1 MQERGYEDGHFVN
14 VTISHPVQIVDFLF
28 SFLQEAVRFEYIYK
42 KKNPPKNSEILY
54 LRVAITF
61 NLQKSQMP
69 HTVLRKWHNCS
80 QIAFHSHQAVRNTCQ
95 TIQSN

>member
-14 VTISHPVQIVDFLF
+14 VTILHPVQIVDFLF

-61 NLQKSQMP
+61 NLQKSQMVLTCP
-69 HTVLRKWHNCS
+69 ILFSENGIIVLRLHFTHTK
-80 QIAFHSHQAVRNTCQ
+80 V
-95 TIQSN
+95 